1 MAEQALI
8 LWPAASLAG
17 LVALTAYPVHALG
30 GLSLPL
36 AILAVRGWRRLRL
49 PAVAGAAAVALI
61 TVPGT
66 VYWAREFRS
75 VAADRHNQQLYLSA
89 DEDDALDWVSRGRAA
104 ACWRRPGSGDRP
116 GTNRAP
122 HLGRSPLLD
131 PRLRPRVSRA
141 TALFDGRM
149 PARRPRVRSRHR
161 GEGDRRRLCEPR

>member
-8 LWPAASLAG
+8 LARGLLAG

-66 VYWAREFRS
+66 VYWAR
-75 VAADRHNQQLYLSA
+75 VGAWLP
-89 DEDDALDWVSRGRAA
+89 
-104 ACWRRPGSGDRP
+104 RP
-116 GTNRAP
+116 
-122 HLGRSPLLD
+122 
-131 PRLRPRVSRA
+131 A
-141 TALFDGRM
+141 TACSLSGR
-149 PARRPRVRSRHR
+149 
-161 GEGDRRRLCEPR
+161 